1 MYKSAYSLNQGTDTR
16 IYAALLA
23 FALFLN
29 KDLTTSFGVAEEKDL
44 RVVKRTGKLK
54 TKPSLA
60 ISGAH
65 SWAVTGFFVW
75 GGGGGG
81 ALSRLTCG
89 GGGGGLGVSSA
100 GKFLA
105 LVMRY
110 VSETS
115 TSNMKMTNNRKPL

>member
-16 IYAALLA
+16 LYAALLA

-29 KDLTTSFGVAEEKDL
+29 KDLTTSFGVAEDKVL

-54 TKPSLA
+54 TKPSLV

-65 SWAVTGFFVW
+65 SRAVTRFFVP
-75 GGGGGG
+75 GGGGGII
-81 ALSRLTCG
+81 AIELW
-89 GGGGGLGVSSA
+89 GGGGLGVSSA

-105 LVMRY
+105 FVIRY
-110 VSETS
+110 VSEKS
-115 TSNMKMTNNRKPL
+115 TSNMKMTNNRKSL